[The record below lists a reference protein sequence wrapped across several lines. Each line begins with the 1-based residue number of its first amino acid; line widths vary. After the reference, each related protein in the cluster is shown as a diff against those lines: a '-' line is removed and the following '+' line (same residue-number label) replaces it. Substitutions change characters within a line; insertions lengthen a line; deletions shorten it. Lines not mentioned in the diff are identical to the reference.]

1 MKLEIKWVDGIK
13 PRHPH
18 KSKEKI
24 IDENTSD
31 IKENDSLQN
40 LSLFIWIKDSL
51 WAQQPLGFLKGK

>member
-18 KSKEKI
+18 KSEEKI

-40 LSLFIWIKDSL
+40 LSLFI
-51 WAQQPLGFLKGK
+51 